1 MWGFFLHF
9 WWSFLEIFFGIFL
22 FSFVLEGNGSILMSN
37 VMSVFSASI
46 AYCILINSQKYF
58 IMEYTYIPKIE
69 VCIYACF
76 VPTAALIAAL

>member
-1 MWGFFLHF
+1 
-9 WWSFLEIFFGIFL
+9 
-22 FSFVLEGNGSILMSN
+22 MSN

>member
-1 MWGFFLHF
+1 MGFCS
-9 WWSFLEIFFGIFL
+9 SFLVEFFGDFFGFFL

-76 VPTAALIAAL
+76 VRIAALIAAL